1 MKHSIHI
8 HRAAAILLC
17 ACLLLACLP
26 MTVWAEETNS
36 TETALPV
43 CYQQNDP
50 RWGAQEQLAPGGCGI
65 LSLVNAVHFLT
76 GNFINPVE
84 LAAYARSIDAYYGSV
99 GGGTARWVLY
109 HQLDEYEKTYGFDV
123 VQTGKD
129 AGAKHQT
136 LIDHLSGGG
145 TAVAHVKGHFIALCG
160 YDAQTDSMLVY
171 DPAATHDRQ
180 TTVEPQWKTTTFLST
195 HSRMT
200 VDWWCLISRT
210 GDTSVT
216 VEQSDETGKN
226 RELYPTVRH
235 GQDKND
241 SLILRGS
248 VRHSSAVQ
256 SFFCVVDYDY
266 DHIVELT
273 GETETKGRTT
283 SFEVS
288 VDLSGLKLG
297 QHTLRLSARCENGA
311 VVDIAE
317 YSLFV
322 TDGKDG
328 YDPLT
333 GTLTVNMSGFF
344 GQTGVRDA
352 ASSMNYDGL
361 VFRSAAE
368 TVLYIGKMDL
378 SKYTA
383 VRFYYSVKETF
394 FGQNQALLGLR
405 STPTTFGFRNSTV
418 EMTEA
423 VAAGNIPEAAYPL
436 AAVQAVTVDLTDCD
450 YHGDLWFAVYHPVRQ
465 PFYLRKICFYTG
477 DVPAFEVITEETTAE
492 PVTEPAT
499 DAPTDTVA
507 DSHEGSSSGGC
518 AAGMWGGFWP
528 AVLGMA
534 SCGLLCLTV
543 PRRSKKAKRGGSSSS
558 R

>member
-50 RWGAQEQLAPGGCGI
+50 RWGAREQLAPGGCGI

-160 YDAQTDSMLVY
+160 YDSATDSMLVY
-171 DPAATHDRQ
+171 DPAATPDRQ

-241 SLILRGS
+241 PLILRGS

-283 SFEVS
+283 SFEVP

-378 SKYTA
+378 SQYTA
-383 VRFYYSVKETF
+383 VRFYYSAKENF

-405 STPTTFGFRNSTV
+405 STPTTFGFRNSAV

-423 VAAGNIPEAAYPL
+423 VAAGNIPEADYPL
-436 AAVQAVTVDLTDCD
+436 SAVQAVTVDLTDCD

-465 PFYLRKICFYTG
+465 PFYLRKICFYTE

-499 DAPTDTVA
+499 DAPTDTAA

-518 AAGMWGGFWP
+518 AAGLWGGFWP

-543 PRRSKKAKRGGSSSS
+543 PRRSKKAKGGGSSSPV
-558 R
+558 